1 MTEYNINDHVYRLLI
16 SEPFFAHL
24 SRMITKNASYA
35 IPTAGVRVNPETA
48 QFEMIYNPDFFAKL
62 PENQVRGVLI
72 HEFYHL
78 VFGHVTERLPEN
90 VDKKMWNI
98 ATDLAINSLIGKD
111 NLPDFVC
118 MPETKQFAEYP
129 HGKASEYYMEM
140 LKKDKQFQKKQQDG
154 EKQNGQ
160 GEQSP
165 AGGSGGPHDPNG
177 QLDDHNDWGNGA
189 DDSGGPEQAAANEIA
204 GERLKD
210 MMDKAANECSKNN
223 GWGSVSNEVREEI
236 MKRLKT
242 KVDWKKVLRYFIGRA
257 QRSDRTNTI
266 RKINKRF
273 PYIHAGRKTN
283 YSAHIAIAIDQSGS
297 VGDEMLN
304 EFFNELNKLASL
316 ATFTVIPFD
325 DRVFE
330 SKVYTW
336 KKGEKKSWRRE
347 LSGGTN
353 FSAPTEYVNKHPE
366 FDSLL
371 ILTDMYAD
379 KPKPCNVQRAWMTT
393 SYCKKQMPFSTNELI
408 LTVD

>member
-1 MTEYNINDHVYRLLI
+1 MSHDYDLNMHVYRLLLN
-16 SEPFFAHL
+16 EPFFAHL
-24 SRMITKNASYA
+24 SRMVTKFPDKN

-48 QFEMIYNPDFFAKL
+48 QFEMIYNPEFFEKL
-62 PENQVRGVLI
+62 PENQVRGVLM

-90 VDKKMWNI
+90 VDKKLWNI

-118 MPETKQFAEYP
+118 MPGVKQFEKYP
-129 HGKASEYYMEM
+129 DMQASEYYMEM
-140 LKKDKQFQKKQQDG
+140 LKQDEQFQKQDQQDG
-154 EKQNGQ
+154 NGKGEPQQGQ
-160 GEQSP
+160 G
-165 AGGSGGPHDPNG
+165 AGGPSDPNG
-177 QLDDHNDWGNGA
+177 QMDNHGDWGDNDG
-189 DDSGGPEQAAANEIA
+189 DNSAANDIA

-210 MMDKAANECSKNN
+210 MMEKAANECSKNN
-223 GWGSVSNEVREEI
+223 SWGSVSSQVREDI

-283 YSAHIAIAIDQSGS
+283 YSAHIAVAIDQSGS

-304 EFFNELNKLASL
+304 EFFNELNKLATL

-336 KKGEKKSWRRE
+336 KKGEKRKWERV

-353 FSAPTEYVNKHPE
+353 FNAPTDYVNKRPE
-366 FDSLL
+366 FDALL

-379 KPKPCNVQRAWMTT
+379 KPKSCKVQRAWMTT
-393 SYCKKQMPFSTNELI
+393 QDSKRYMPFQTNEII
-408 LTVD
+408 LTVDG

>member
-1 MTEYNINDHVYRLLI
+1 MSEYNINDHVYRLLL

-24 SRMITKNASYA
+24 SRMINKMPTKS

-48 QFEMIYNPDFFAKL
+48 QFEMIYNPDFFEKL

-78 VFGHVTERLPEN
+78 VFGHVTDRLPEN

-98 ATDLAINSLIGKD
+98 AADLAINSLIGKD
-111 NLPDFVC
+111 NLPEFVC
-118 MPETKQFAEYP
+118 MPGEKQFANYP
-129 HGKASEYYMEM
+129 LNQAAEYYLEM
-140 LKKDKQFQKKQQDG
+140 LKQDEQFQDKQKQSQQG
-154 EKQNGQ
+154 EKGEQDQGGQ
-160 GEQSP
+160 GG
-165 AGGSGGPHDPNG
+165 AGGPEDPNG
-177 QLDDHNDWGNGA
+177 QLDNHNDWGDNGNGEN
-189 DDSGGPEQAAANEIA
+189 SAANDIA

-210 MMDKAANECSKNN
+210 MMEKAANECSKNN
-223 GWGSVSNEVREEI
+223 GWGSVSNQVREDI
-236 MKRLKT
+236 MQRLKT

-336 KKGEKKSWRRE
+336 KKGEKRKWERV

-353 FSAPTEYVNKHPE
+353 FDAPTAYVNKHPE
-366 FDSLL
+366 YDALL
-371 ILTDMYAD
+371 ILTDMYAS
-379 KPKPCNVQRAWMTT
+379 KPKSCNVQRAWMTT
-393 SYCKKQMPFSTNELI
+393 ADCKRTMPFSTSELI
-408 LTVD
+408 LTVDCK